1 MKSTLIE
8 YVNHIYDVSYW
19 NRMEYVQPIIY
30 IYMYR
35 LPAFFRIVMV
45 TTFKPQVC
53 AKKGMVAAARGL
65 LCNSAGLFSGHGIEV
80 VTMDD
85 PNDWMVTLQ

>member
-1 MKSTLIE
+1 MF
-8 YVNHIYDVSYW
+8 NQSY
-19 NRMEYVQPIIY
+19 IY
-30 IYMYR
+30 ICIDC
-35 LPAFFRIVMV
+35 LLFFFRIVMV

>member
-1 MKSTLIE
+1 MMLVIGIE
-8 YVNHIYDVSYW
+8 W
-19 NRMEYVQPIIY
+19 NMFNQSY

-35 LPAFFRIVMV
+35 LPAFSFFRTVMV

-65 LCNSAGLFSGHGIEV
+65 LCNSAGLFQSGHGI
-80 VTMDD
+80 DLGGH
-85 PNDWMVTLQ
+85 NG